1 MSKIILFTLIIT
13 TFYSCSKP
21 LKYQFLDKEK
31 LTIKCNEMDANLAR
45 EVYYSFREDIA
56 NYAKNNG
63 QTENLKHQYSLAL
76 YIVNGASG
84 VADYE
89 NITSNHTRDIVK
101 ILAQENQLWNN
112 DKSLN
117 YKSDYISCLI
127 ENIKNTEVK
136 NAILFFS
143 DGKLNRKELVDIY
156 RLNIRDMSTDT
167 HFAMFIAF
175 ESYYQF
181 LNKLELKNNDDS

>member
-1 MSKIILFTLIIT
+1 MSKFILFTFIIV

-21 LKYQFLDKEK
+21 LKYKFLDKEK

-45 EVYYSFREDIA
+45 EAYYSFREDIA
-56 NYAKNNG
+56 NYAKNNR
-63 QTENLKHQYSLAL
+63 QTESLKYQYSLAL

-84 VADYE
+84 LADYNE
-89 NITSNHTRDIVK
+89 IASNHTKDIVT

-117 YKSDYISCLI
+117 YKSNYISCLI
-127 ENIKNTEVK
+127 GNIKNTEVK
-136 NAILFFS
+136 NAIIFYS
-143 DGKLNRKELVDIY
+143 NGKLNNKELVDIY
-156 RLNIRDMSTDT
+156 RLNIRDMSNDP

-181 LNKLELKNNDDS
+181 LNKLELKTNDDS